1 MDNVESS
8 LDGKKSIKNYL
19 VHHDKTET
27 LDTACSCSNDS
38 WKIKILNLVMVI
50 VTCYIPVDHSIP
62 FVIL

>member
-8 LDGKKSIKNYL
+8 HDGKKSIKNYL

-38 WKIKILNLVMVI
+38 WKIKILNLV
-50 VTCYIPVDHSIP
+50 
-62 FVIL
+62 